1 MRFVYIAIGCVMVA
15 LGVIGI
21 FLPLMPTTIF
31 LLAAAWAFAKSSP
44 RLEAWLIHH
53 PRLGPPIRDWRERGA
68 IHPRAKTLAVTMMAA
83 SLAYILW
90 SGSVPFYAEIV
101 AGLVLACCAIFILT
115 RPSS

>member
-1 MRFVYIAIGCVMVA
+1 MRFVYIAIGCVMVT

-44 RLEAWLIHH
+44 RLEAWLLNHRH
-53 PRLGPPIRDWRERGA
+53 LGPPIRDWREWGA
-68 IHPRAKTLAVTMMAA
+68 VPVRAKILAVSMMGA
-83 SLAYILW
+83 SLAYMLW
-90 SGSVPFYAEIV
+90 SPDIPLYVKAISALLLG
-101 AGLVLACCAIFILT
+101 GCATYILT

>member
-1 MRFVYIAIGCVMVA
+1 MRFVYIVIGCLMVA

-21 FLPLMPTTIF
+21 FVPLMPTTVF
-31 LLAAAWAFAKSSP
+31 LLAAGWAFAKSSP
-44 RLEAWLIHH
+44 RLEAWLVHH

-68 IHPRAKTLAVTMMAA
+68 IHIRAKILAVSMMAI

-90 SGSVPFYAEIV
+90 APAIPIYGKIA
-101 AGLVLACCAIFILT
+101 AALVLACCATFILT